1 MASREAVIKRVPKG
15 GTCSIKGLARQL
27 GYLSRQNDPD
37 RETIELVGAQR
48 HDFNP
53 DAPDAVNPNDVWAFA
68 RRVYERSGRLPPD
81 NPNGDLANDLTMHF
95 VFSFPAGTDLDAAE
109 RAGRD
114 WAEYVFGHGY
124 RNDQGFVQRH
134 DYVTAFHR
142 YENDSEHPH
151 MHVVVDRSP
160 LGGGNLLTL
169 HEGHPHWSYEA
180 MRVQAVEAAANHG
193 IELVATTRADRGL
206 TDRPMTDVEFREFQ
220 RLLTQRPITQNEA
233 LRRQADGAT
242 VPYSDPDYEANGVAP
257 DDGDDLADRTV
268 DDLRRGCTP
277 TFLSD
282 NGDDDPGPFNPGG
295 GDDDDGGDSGNDDRD
310 RRRPRSPAPS
320 PGRGG
325 DDRRDP
331 LQIRSREEFNFDDDD
346 DDMGDDDAPGAGA
359 QRQQQGAKRKQTDDD
374 QLGPAS
380 KRPRKNQ
387 TGGGGTPIGN
397 RPESGRAA
405 PDNRIGASLPLNAAN
420 LERLQQELEAQ
431 RLRNVARARQAA
443 QDEAADHDHSPSTA
457 GDGAAGPEPRDGRS
471 DAGAD
476 AGRAPQ
482 DHQHGRKRGHPG
494 DEDQAARKR
503 HRTDQAGAGPAN
515 DRPATAAANGQRNAA
530 PPVQTQPNG
539 TAPEAPQPGNPAE
552 QRRATAIP
560 GNRRN
565 ATPPAQA
572 ESSGAGAQGRQQ
584 RDPAEQRRETAR
596 GRRQASLAALH
607 AHRETRDVVGGNT
620 AAWQEQERQLLREA
634 RLSLIEQ
641 RRAHAGMTNVETR
654 AQRRTRLRLEARDR
668 GTDGDRRDGRDPRD
682 SRSD

>member
-1 MASREAVIKRVPKG
+1 MVSREAVIKRVPKG

-48 HDFNP
+48 HDFHP
-53 DAPDAVNPNDVWAFA
+53 GTPDAVNPNDVWAFA

-81 NPNGDLANDLTMHF
+81 DPNGDLANDLTMHF

-151 MHVVVDRSP
+151 MHVIVDRCP

-220 RLLTQRPITQNEA
+220 RLLTQRPITQAEA

-257 DDGDDLADRTV
+257 DDGDDLADRTA

-277 TFLSD
+277 TYRSD
-282 NGDDDPGPFNPGG
+282 NGDDDPGPFDPGG
-295 GDDDDGGDSGNDDRD
+295 GGNDGDDRD
-310 RRRPRSPAPS
+310 RRRRSSSPAPS
-320 PGRGG
+320 RGRGG

-331 LQIRSREEFNFDDDD
+331 FQARRRDQLSPDDDD
-346 DDMGDDDAPGAGA
+346 DDMDDAPGAGA
-359 QRQQQGAKRKQTDDD
+359 QRQQTQGAKRKQADDG
-374 QLGPAS
+374 QPGPAG

-387 TGGGGTPIGN
+387 TGGGGAPIGN
-397 RPESGRAA
+397 RLEGGR
-405 PDNRIGASLPLNAAN
+405 PVPGNRAGASLPLNTAN

-431 RLRNVARARQAA
+431 RLRSLAAQQAA
-443 QDEAADHDHSPSTA
+443 RDEAADRDRRPSTA
-457 GDGAAGPEPRDGRS
+457 SNGAVGLEPHDGRS

-482 DHQHGRKRGHPG
+482 DHQHGRKRGRPD

-503 HRTDQAGAGPAN
+503 NRTDQAGAGPAN
-515 DRPATAAANGQRNAA
+515 DRPSTAAARNQRNPA
-530 PPVQTQPNG
+530 PPAQTQRG
-539 TAPEAPQPGNPAE
+539 PAE
-552 QRRATAIP
+552 QRRATAVP
-560 GNRRN
+560 GNRRD
-565 ATPPAQA
+565 AASPAQA
-572 ESSGAGAQGRQQ
+572 QSSGAGAQARQQ
-584 RDPAEQRRETAR
+584 GDPAEQRRETAR
-596 GRRQASLAALH
+596 SRRQAALAALH
-607 AHRETRDVVGGNT
+607 AHRETRDAVGGNT
-620 AAWQEQERQLLREA
+620 AAWQEQDRQLLREA

-641 RRAHAGMTNVETR
+641 RRAHAGLTNVETR
-654 AQRRTRLRLEARDR
+654 AQHEERLRRTRDR
-668 GTDGDRRDGRDPRD
+668 GAEDDRRDERDPRD

>member
-48 HDFNP
+48 HDFHP
-53 DAPDAVNPNDVWAFA
+53 DTPDAVNPNDVWAFA

-81 NPNGDLANDLTMHF
+81 DPNGDLANDLTMHF

-220 RLLTQRPITQNEA
+220 RLLTQRPITQDEA

-257 DDGDDLADRTV
+257 DDGDDLADRTA

-277 TFLSD
+277 TFLPD
-282 NGDDDPGPFNPGG
+282 NDDDDPGPFDPGGG
-295 GDDDDGGDSGNDDRD
+295 GDDDDGGNDGDDQD
-310 RRRPRSPAPS
+310 RRRRSSSPPPS
-320 PGRGG
+320 RGQGG
-325 DDRRDP
+325 DNRRGPFQARRRDQFSP
-331 LQIRSREEFNFDDDD
+331 DDDD
-346 DDMGDDDAPGAGA
+346 DDMDDAPGAGA
-359 QRQQQGAKRKQTDDD
+359 QRQQTQGAKRKQTDDD
-374 QLGPAS
+374 QPGPTS

-387 TGGGGTPIGN
+387 TGGGGAPIGN
-397 RPESGRAA
+397 RLEGGRAV
-405 PDNRIGASLPLNAAN
+405 PDNRAGASLPLNAAN

-431 RLRNVARARQAA
+431 RLRSLAAQQAA
-443 QDEAADHDHSPSTA
+443 RDEAANADRNPSAA
-457 GDGAAGPEPRDGRS
+457 GDGAAGSVPHDNRS
-471 DAGAD
+471 DAAP
-476 AGRAPQ
+476 APQ
-482 DHQHGRKRGHPG
+482 DPQQGRKRPRLD
-494 DEDQAARKR
+494 DEDQAPRKR
-503 HRTDQAGAGPAN
+503 GRAGQAVAGPATIAR
-515 DRPATAAANGQRNAA
+515 DTAAPANQQTAA
-530 PPVQTQPNG
+530 PVQ
-539 TAPEAPQPGNPAE
+539 PQPGGTASRLPQQGSAAE
-552 QRRATAIP
+552 L
-560 GNRRN
+560 
-565 ATPPAQA
+565 
-572 ESSGAGAQGRQQ
+572 
-584 RDPAEQRRETAR
+584 RREAAIN
-596 GRRQASLAALH
+596 RRQASVAALH
-607 AHRETRDVVGGNT
+607 AHRETRDVNGGNT
-620 AAWQEQERQLLREA
+620 QAWRDRERQLLHESRQA
-634 RLSLIEQ
+634 LIEQ
-641 RRAHAGMTNVETR
+641 RRAHAGLTNVETR
-654 AQRRTRLRLEARDR
+654 AQEEERLRRTRDR
-668 GTDGDRRDGRDPRD
+668 GADDDRRDGRDPRD